1 MEVDQW
7 LLDFAALFREQLG
20 VEADRP
26 LDLQAQAWDKMQAAL
41 DMAVR
46 DDRADQLFDQA
57 AARFQEMS
65 AQGGD
70 TEQNL

>member
-1 MEVDQW
+1 VDQW

-70 TEQNL
+70 TGQDL